1 MTIPATVAALME
13 LEGVID
19 VKYIENTDFVANTFQ
34 PPKCIS
40 YWVTGGNKKE
50 IAKVIYDYKY
60 LGCATAGTSTVKVK
74 TDFGK
79 FEISFFHTPKRK
91 KKSETQNSL

>member
-1 MTIPATVAALME
+1 MMTISATIAALRE

-50 IAKVIYDYKY
+50 IAKVIYNYKY
-60 LGCATAGTSTVKVK
+60 VGCATAGTTTVNIRDGGSCK
-74 TDFGK
+74 
-79 FEISFFHTPKRK
+79 ISFFHTPKRK
-91 KKSETQNSL
+91 KK